1 MEKFGNGDLLPKYD
15 TCFFERYAKETL
27 ADLVSAHYAGLVNR
41 DRPDLQDTSLGIG
54 IEVTRAMRE
63 GKAEA
68 HELINDVA
76 GQRIIDVPSE
86 VSSSVNAHGYG
97 FVLNGQLIG
106 RAEREYWE
114 RALPLQHIIDSKV
127 AKVANGFY
135 GYFSEFGLYVFSK
148 ETLSTQDVLST
159 MDWMISLQKPNRLAY
174 NYLFLSQSTDLWVCN
189 LDRRETHRF
198 NIPVAKRQTYYNI
211 AITSHENH
219 SELQR
224 QMERMRQAKGNDN
237 E

>member
-1 MEKFGNGDLLPKYD
+1 
-15 TCFFERYAKETL
+15 
-27 ADLVSAHYAGLVNR
+27 
-41 DRPDLQDTSLGIG
+41 
-54 IEVTRAMRE
+54 
-63 GKAEA
+63 
-68 HELINDVA
+68 
-76 GQRIIDVPSE
+76 
-86 VSSSVNAHGYG
+86 
-97 FVLNGQLIG
+97 QLIG

-114 RALPLQHIIDSKV
+114 RALPLQHIIESKV

-148 ETLSTQDVLST
+148 ETLSTQDVLGT

-211 AITSHENH
+211 AITSHEDH

-224 QMERMRQAKGNDN
+224 QMERMRQAKENDN